1 MKGSNE
7 FNTNTWIGG
16 ALLILSLGIAAV
28 GIVIS
33 LRTGSERPFMIASIP
48 AAVLVVAGGSIV
60 YRSMLPG
67 ESRLLL
73 PGGEK
78 TITAE
83 VLGVTRNLRTAGE
96 KTAYYIV
103 CRYKNPLTGKEETFS
118 SRPLEEYPG
127 KEVIGKKV
135 TVHIDPLEK
144 GKYTVEIDPLLEEV
158 KREREAQES
167 AAQDTVK
174 ATDVASEQKPAEEV
188 KEVVTQDSV
197 EESVKETTSQDIVEE
212 EKTGGTNGGTA

>member
-1 MKGSNE
+1 MKGSNR
-7 FNTNTWIGG
+7 FSTNTWIGG
-16 ALLILSLGIAAV
+16 VLLILSLGIAAAGV
-28 GIVIS
+28 VIS
-33 LRTGSERPFMIASIP
+33 LKTGSERAFLIASIP
-48 AAVLVVAGGSIV
+48 AAVLIVTGGSMV
-60 YRSMLPG
+60 YRSMLTG
-67 ESRLLL
+67 GNRLLL

-127 KEVIGKKV
+127 KEVIGKSV

-158 KREREAQES
+158 KREREAGETVVQDKVEPS
-167 AAQDTVK
+167 GVASSQKQTEAVEETALQDT
-174 ATDVASEQKPAEEV
+174 T
-188 KEVVTQDSV
+188 
-197 EESVKETTSQDIVEE
+197 EE
-212 EKTGGTNGGTA
+212 EKTGGTNDGTA

>member
-1 MKGSNE
+1 MKGSNG

-33 LRTGSERPFMIASIP
+33 LKTGSERPFMIASIP

-103 CRYKNPLTGKEETFS
+103 CRYKNPLTGKE
-118 SRPLEEYPG
+118 
-127 KEVIGKKV
+127 VIGKSV

-167 AAQDTVK
+167 AAQDVVEETAK
-174 ATDVASEQKPAEEV
+174 ETASQDAVEEV
-188 KEVVTQDSV
+188 S
-197 EESVKETTSQDIVEE
+197 KETESHDIVEE